1 MIRMSKNKQVV
12 APTLSKIVSAF
23 ASANSKAN
31 LELIT
36 PFIGEQVVVKSDI
49 YEVQGILVSCLPS
62 FHKALGG
69 LIIKDGNGLHYVRC
83 WSVII
88 KGEDKDERD
97 KAVFKTEND
106 LQIHG

>member
-1 MIRMSKNKQVV
+1 MSKNKQVV
-12 APTLSKIVSAF
+12 APTLSKIVSAC
-23 ASANSKAN
+23 APANSKAN
-31 LELIT
+31 MELIKCFLGKT
-36 PFIGEQVVVKSDI
+36 VIVKCTDYQI
-49 YEVQGILVSCLPS
+49 QGVLVGCLPS
-62 FHKALGG
+62 FHKALGS

-97 KAVFKTEND
+97 KAVSKTEND